1 MFLRSERFKFEAT
14 TYRIFIIW
22 KISCDLLG
30 IILVFC
36 FCWIVCFLK
45 NYIYLC
51 GAYQCTCETCTW
63 SELKLMK
70 YSPFWCKTCFLA
82 AILVTFKKLEAG
94 WLFNLQHGDS
104 LSVCL
109 SVCLSLSLPVSPSPS
124 PSPSLSIENYLKRL
138 VPFNII
144 PITFFRFKFRRRSNW
159 EGSFLCFTLSF

>member
-51 GAYQCTCETCTW
+51 GAYQCTCDTCTW

-70 YSPFWCKTCFLA
+70 YSPFGVKPVSLQPYWLPSKSWKLDGCLTCNTE
-82 AILVTFKKLEAG
+82 IL
-94 WLFNLQHGDS
+94 S
-104 LSVCL
+104 LSVSL
-109 SVCLSLSLPVSPSPS
+109 SVSLSLPLPLPL
-124 PSPSLSIENYLKRL
+124 PLPLSLSR
-138 VPFNII
+138 
-144 PITFFRFKFRRRSNW
+144 
-159 EGSFLCFTLSF
+159 